1 VAEAINE
8 VFPNYPI
15 RYYSNTI
22 FYMKIIRLYLIVLL
36 GLSFMACKKNTNSEG
51 TPSPIIA
58 VVDLKALYK
67 GTDLTLTAANMGGAQ
82 EIVGVVIS
90 NPSAGNSPAGIVVL
104 QNRRRNAL
112 RGISLEIGSSAANYL
127 PGDSLVVQVVGTQLV
142 RVNGSM
148 RIKGLTEA
156 SINKVASGKAI
167 QTNAINSAT
176 LLAAPDA
183 YESTLVTISKALLEP
198 TPESGATYAG
208 DKTINDGFGK
218 MVLHTEAGASFA
230 ASALPGSAN
239 FTGIPFI
246 SATGTASTVQLWPRN
261 LDDVFPLAVT
271 VPSPVIITGYL
282 TDPPGTDGNF
292 EYIQLKA
299 TKDIDFS
306 VTNYSVVTNNNAG
319 TNPAPANGWATGLA
333 RTYKINLTSGTV
345 KKGQFFYVGGNKNIW
360 GAGST
365 DISSATWI
373 NSTMYATVPG
383 ADFGTATGN
392 LLANSGNVAGI
403 ALFAGTTVNASTVPL
418 DVVMYGGGG
427 TVYSPG
433 PPEVGYRIT
442 TTDYYSTINPLNRNN
457 QNFYGAGTNTAKLTL
472 PITGNFVQ
480 LGGVYDAT
488 TGRWITGRSVTSI
501 PLSATAPITLI
512 ETGLGFTTLQ
522 N

>member
-1 VAEAINE
+1 
-8 VFPNYPI
+8 
-15 RYYSNTI
+15 
-22 FYMKIIRLYLIVLL
+22 MKIIRLYLIVML
-36 GLSFMACKKNTNSEG
+36 GITFMACKKNDNAEG
-51 TPSPIIA
+51 RPSPIIA

-67 GTDLTLTAANMGGAQ
+67 GTDLTLTAGNMGGAQ

-90 NPSAGNSPAGIVVL
+90 NPADGNSPAGIVVL

-112 RGISLEIGSSAANYL
+112 RGIALEIGASATKFL
-127 PGDSLVVQVVGTQLV
+127 PGDSLVVQVSGALLS

-148 RIKGLTEA
+148 RISGLTEA
-156 SINKVASGKAI
+156 SITKVASGKAL
-167 QTNAINSAT
+167 QTNAINSGT
-176 LLAAPDA
+176 LLSTPDA

-198 TPESGATYAG
+198 APAAGATFAG

-218 MVLHTEAGASFA
+218 LVLHTEATASFA
-230 ASALPGSAN
+230 ASPLPVSAN

-246 SATGTASTVQLWPRN
+246 ATSGTASTVQLWPRN

-271 VPSPVIITGYL
+271 VPTPIVITGYL
-282 TDPPGTDGNF
+282 TDPSGAAPTDANY
-292 EYIQLKA
+292 EYIQFMA
-299 TKDIDFS
+299 TKDIDFA
-306 VTNYSVVTNNNAG
+306 VTSYAVVTTNNAG
-319 TNPAPANGWATGLA
+319 TNPPPVNGWATGLA
-333 RTYKINLTSGTV
+333 RTYKFNLTSGTV

-373 NSTMYATVPG
+373 NSTQYSTVNG

-403 ALFAGTTVNASTVPL
+403 AVFSGTSVDVSTVPL
-418 DVVMYGGGG
+418 DVIMYGGGG
-427 TVYSPG
+427 GVYAAG

-442 TTDYYSTINPLNRNN
+442 NTDYYSTINPLNRSS
-457 QNFYGAGTNTAKLTL
+457 QNFYGAGTNTGKLVL
-472 PITGNFVQ
+472 PVAGNFVQ

-501 PLSATAPITLI
+501 PLTLTSPLTVI
-512 ETGLGFTTLQ
+512 ETGTAFTSIQ